1 MREPRIVGRVT
12 STDSRASF
20 YAIGKIIIYP
30 VGVAGIK
37 YFLIMALIKCDECG
51 QMVSDKAMSCPHCGC
66 PIEKEVTCPECGN
79 IIENGLTM
87 CNNCGFDIQDE
98 SVSKQPS
105 SNQEVSSDANYYHEE
120 DSDKRKKQVLWI
132 SLAFAAILITLGVCF
147 WPNIMDQIG
156 STNEIKLSVQDLKA
170 NVDTLAVEILN
181 RDKLSSALALLEES
195 QIIADKAKDRGDKTG
210 YFTIKFIM
218 KSAWENN
225 KEDFIAKFPGIEKKI
240 DAYLQIPEDLKQGY
254 SDFVLNAKD
263 EAAIDNIDFSEPVVK
278 KRGRTTNSLPSNNIE
293 SSNNSTQVQSSLT
306 ESQANK
312 NQSQADMETRNWLR
326 GKWVRTD
333 IDPTTIELFYYVWTF
348 TTEGYNFAYGSERV
362 STSNNDYY
370 SYEVKGNIIYSSSNN
385 PILIIDRSHNALI
398 GYENN
403 DEVYKKQ

>member
-1 MREPRIVGRVT
+1 
-12 STDSRASF
+12 
-20 YAIGKIIIYP
+20 
-30 VGVAGIK
+30 
-37 YFLIMALIKCDECG
+37 
-51 QMVSDKAMSCPHCGC
+51 MSCPHCGC

-225 KEDFIAKFPGIEKKI
+225 KEDIIAKFPGIEKKI
-240 DAYLQIPEDLKQGY
+240 DTYLQIPEDLKQGY

-293 SSNNSTQVQSSLT
+293 SSNNSTHVQSSLT

-333 IDPTTIELFYYVWTF
+333 IDPTTIELFYYIWTF

>member
-1 MREPRIVGRVT
+1 
-12 STDSRASF
+12 
-20 YAIGKIIIYP
+20 
-30 VGVAGIK
+30 
-37 YFLIMALIKCDECG
+37 
-51 QMVSDKAMSCPHCGC
+51 
-66 PIEKEVTCPECGN
+66 
-79 IIENGLTM
+79 
-87 CNNCGFDIQDE
+87 
-98 SVSKQPS
+98 
-105 SNQEVSSDANYYHEE
+105 
-120 DSDKRKKQVLWI
+120 
-132 SLAFAAILITLGVCF
+132 
-147 WPNIMDQIG
+147 
-156 STNEIKLSVQDLKA
+156 
-170 NVDTLAVEILN
+170 
-181 RDKLSSALALLEES
+181 
-195 QIIADKAKDRGDKTG
+195 
-210 YFTIKFIM
+210 M

-225 KEDFIAKFPGIEKKI
+225 KEDIIAKFPGIEKKI
-240 DAYLQIPEDLKQGY
+240 DTYLQIPEDLKQGY

-293 SSNNSTQVQSSLT
+293 SSNNSTHVQSSLT

-333 IDPTTIELFYYVWTF
+333 IDPTTIELFYYIWTF